1 MDFGSLDFNVGAE
14 GMAKQDQKKKK
25 IRQPH
30 MAFRE
35 NRSVDRRY

>member
-25 IRQPH
+25 YVNHTWRL
-30 MAFRE
+30 E
-35 NRSVDRRY
+35 KTDL

>member
-25 IRQPH
+25 KYVNHTWRLE
-30 MAFRE
+30 RT
-35 NRSVDRRY
+35 DL

>member
-25 IRQPH
+25 NTSTTH
-30 MAFRE
+30 G
-35 NRSVDRRY
+35 V